1 MPLICLPICG
11 FFIGLIIIALG
22 GGGGGFYVGVL
33 TAIFNVPPAIAASTS
48 LATII
53 PTTTIGMFSHWKAGN
68 INFKIGTVMMISA
81 IIGAI
86 IGSLCSDFVPEKLY
100 NKITGGL
107 LLILVFQML
116 HGYIKQKHKN
126 KENANTVNDTYRFL
140 DFCKALFYGLLGGAM
155 SGLVGISGTA
165 PIVAG
170 LIVLG
175 CSALEIVGTS
185 VYVLVGISTIGF
197 LMHLGLGNVSWKL
210 VLLLALGT
218 STGAFFAP
226 FVLAKFSKEQLGK
239 VLPPII
245 IAITAIMGFAVFIK

>member
-33 TAIFNVPPAIAASTS
+33 TAIFNIPPAIAASTS

-86 IGSLCSDFVPEKLY
+86 IGSLCSDFIPEQLY

-107 LLILVFQML
+107 LLVLVIQML
-116 HGYIKQKHKN
+116 LEYIKQKYKKQEKINSVN
-126 KENANTVNDTYRFL
+126 KKYSFL
-140 DFCKALFYGLLGGAM
+140 DFFKALIYGLLGGAM

-175 CSALEIVGTS
+175 CRALEIVGTS
-185 VYVLVGISTIGF
+185 VYVLVGISTVGF
-197 LMHLGLGNVSWKL
+197 LMHLGLGNVDWKL

-226 FVLAKFSKEQLGK
+226 FLLKKFSKEKLDK

-245 IAITAIMGFAVFIK
+245 ITMTAIMGFVVFIK